1 MPVFKLMS
9 TKKRYSDE
17 EKADFCELAQQ
28 IGIGRARRELGYPS
42 YPAAIAWMNQR
53 GIEPNVDKA
62 MQTIK
67 RYHQHY
73 EMEDLMVVFD
83 DAIGAAEEMIM
94 NAKTADDLNKIAG
107 ALNKIVQT
115 RNLIEGKAT
124 AINEKRETTQQ
135 DLEIMDLLNAEKA
148 KNAAFERNEAE
159 I

>member
-1 MPVFKLMS
+1 MS
-9 TKKRYSDE
+9 TSKRYSDE
-17 EKADFCELAQQ
+17 EKAEFCELAQQ
-28 IGIGRARRELGYPS
+28 IGIGRARRELGFPAYPT
-42 YPAAIAWMNQR
+42 AIAWMNQR

-62 MQTIK
+62 MQTVK
-67 RYHQHY
+67 RFHQHY

-83 DAIGAAEEMIM
+83 DAISAAEELIM
-94 NAKTADDLNKIAG
+94 QAKTADDLNKIAG

-135 DLEIMDLLNAEKA
+135 DLEIMELLSS
-148 KNAAFERNEAE
+148 ERARNSAIEEQVE